1 MSDALSVKIREKTGK
16 SAARE
21 LRRNDEIPAVLY
33 GLKDNLSLSVSS
45 KEFAKVLDDKGRSA
59 LIDLK
64 VEGGK
69 QRKVILK
76 ETQTHPLKEL
86 YVHVDFLE
94 VALDKA
100 VKVSVPVNLVGQ
112 SPGEKQGGIVN
123 HILKT
128 LEAECLPINIPQVF
142 DVDMSGV
149 ELGQV
154 VHVSDMQLPE
164 GVKVLQRPTEAVAS
178 VHLAKVEEEKPAEG
192 EEEVV
197 EGEVEGEEKDGDAAA
212 EEKAPKKEEST
223 QKEG

>member
-33 GLKDNLSLSVSS
+33 GLKDNLSLSVGS
-45 KEFAKVLDDKGRSA
+45 KEFTKVLADKGRSA

-69 QRKVILK
+69 QHKVILK

-86 YVHVDFLE
+86 CVHVDFLE

-112 SPGEKQGGIVN
+112 SPGEKLGGIVN

-128 LEAECLPINIPQVF
+128 LEVECLPTNIPQVF
-142 DVDMSGV
+142 DVDMLGV
-149 ELGQV
+149 ELEDRKSV
-154 VHVSDMQLPE
+154 V
-164 GVKVLQRPTEAVAS
+164 
-178 VHLAKVEEEKPAEG
+178 
-192 EEEVV
+192 
-197 EGEVEGEEKDGDAAA
+197 
-212 EEKAPKKEEST
+212 
-223 QKEG
+223 

>member
-1 MSDALSVKIREKTGK
+1 MSDALNVKIREKTGK

-33 GLKDNLSLSVSS
+33 GLKDNLSLSVGS
-45 KEFAKVLDDKGRSA
+45 KEFTKVLADKGRSA

-69 QRKVILK
+69 QHKVILK
-76 ETQTHPLKEL
+76 EIQTHPLKEL
-86 YVHVDFLE
+86 CVHADFLE

-112 SPGEKQGGIVN
+112 SPGEKLGGIVN

-128 LEAECLPINIPQVF
+128 LEVECLPTNIPQVF
-142 DVDMSGV
+142 DVDMLGV
-149 ELGQV
+149 ELDQV

-164 GVKVLQRPTEAVAS
+164 GVKVLQRPAEAIVS

-192 EEEVV
+192 EEEA
-197 EGEVEGEEKDGDAAA
+197 VEGEEKGEDAAA
-212 EEKAPKKEEST
+212 EEATPKKEESA

>member
-33 GLKDNLSLSVSS
+33 GLKDNLSLSVGS
-45 KEFAKVLDDKGRSA
+45 KEFTKVLDDKGRSA

-69 QRKVILK
+69 QHKVILK
-76 ETQTHPLKEL
+76 EIQTHPLKEL
-86 YVHVDFLE
+86 CVHADFLE

-112 SPGEKQGGIVN
+112 SPGEKLGGIVN

-128 LEAECLPINIPQVF
+128 LEVECLPTNIPQVF
-142 DVDMSGV
+142 DVDMLGV
-149 ELGQV
+149 ELDQV

-164 GVKVLQRPTEAVAS
+164 GVKVLQRPAEAIVS
-178 VHLAKVEEEKPAEG
+178 VHLVKVEEEKPAEG
-192 EEEVV
+192 EEEA
-197 EGEVEGEEKDGDAAA
+197 VEGEEKGEDAAA
-212 EEKAPKKEEST
+212 EEATPKKEESA

>member
-1 MSDALSVKIREKTGK
+1 MSDALNVKIREKTGK

-33 GLKDNLSLSVSS
+33 GLKDNLSLSVGS
-45 KEFAKVLDDKGRSA
+45 KEFTKVLADKGRSA

-69 QRKVILK
+69 QHKVILK
-76 ETQTHPLKEL
+76 EIQTHPLKEL
-86 YVHVDFLE
+86 CVHADFLE

-112 SPGEKQGGIVN
+112 SPGEKLGGIVN

-128 LEAECLPINIPQVF
+128 LEVECLPTNIPQVF
-142 DVDMSGV
+142 DVDMLGV
-149 ELGQV
+149 ELDQV

-164 GVKVLQRPTEAVAS
+164 GVKVLQRPAEAIVS
-178 VHLAKVEEEKPAEG
+178 VHLAKAEEEKPAEG
-192 EEEVV
+192 EEEAV
-197 EGEVEGEEKDGDAAA
+197 EGEDAAA
-212 EEKAPKKEEST
+212 EEATPKKEESA

>member
-33 GLKDNLSLSVSS
+33 GLKDNLSLSVGS
-45 KEFAKVLDDKGRSA
+45 KEFTKVLADKGRSA

-86 YVHVDFLE
+86 CVHVDFLE

-112 SPGEKQGGIVN
+112 SPGEKLGGIVN

-128 LEAECLPINIPQVF
+128 LEVECLPTNIPQVF
-142 DVDMSGV
+142 DVDMLGV
-149 ELGQV
+149 ELDQV

-164 GVKVLQRPTEAVAS
+164 GVKVLQRPAEAIVS
-178 VHLAKVEEEKPAEG
+178 VHLAKAEEEKPAEG
-192 EEEVV
+192 EEEAV
-197 EGEVEGEEKDGDAAA
+197 EGEDAAA
-212 EEKAPKKEEST
+212 EEATPKKDESA

>member
-33 GLKDNLSLSVSS
+33 GLKDNLSLSVGS
-45 KEFAKVLDDKGRSA
+45 KEFTKVLADKGRSA

-69 QRKVILK
+69 QHKVILK
-76 ETQTHPLKEL
+76 EIQTHPLKEL
-86 YVHVDFLE
+86 CVHVDFLE

-112 SPGEKQGGIVN
+112 SPGEKLGGIVN

-128 LEAECLPINIPQVF
+128 LEVECLPTNIPQVF
-142 DVDMSGV
+142 DVDMLGV
-149 ELGQV
+149 ELDQV

-164 GVKVLQRPTEAVAS
+164 GVKVLQRPAEAIVS
-178 VHLAKVEEEKPAEG
+178 VHLAKAEEEKPAEG
-192 EEEVV
+192 EEEAV
-197 EGEVEGEEKDGDAAA
+197 EGEDAAA
-212 EEKAPKKEEST
+212 EEATPKKEESA

>member
-33 GLKDNLSLSVSS
+33 GLKDNLSLSVGS
-45 KEFAKVLDDKGRSA
+45 KEFTKVLADKGRSA

-69 QRKVILK
+69 QHKVILK
-76 ETQTHPLKEL
+76 EIQTHPLKEL
-86 YVHVDFLE
+86 CVHADFLE

-112 SPGEKQGGIVN
+112 SPGEKLGGIVN

-128 LEAECLPINIPQVF
+128 LEVECLPTNIPQVF
-142 DVDMSGV
+142 DVDMLGV
-149 ELGQV
+149 ELDQV

-164 GVKVLQRPTEAVAS
+164 GVKVLQRPAEAIVS
-178 VHLAKVEEEKPAEG
+178 VHLAKAEEEKPAEG
-192 EEEVV
+192 EEEAV
-197 EGEVEGEEKDGDAAA
+197 EGEDAAA
-212 EEKAPKKEEST
+212 EEATPKKEESA

>member
-21 LRRNDEIPAVLY
+21 LRRNEEIPAVLY
-33 GLKDNLSLSVSS
+33 GLEDNLSLSVGS
-45 KEFAKVLDDKGRSA
+45 KEFTKVLADKGRSA
-59 LIDLK
+59 LINLK

-69 QRKVILK
+69 QHKVILK

-86 YVHVDFLE
+86 CVHVDFLE

-112 SPGEKQGGIVN
+112 SPGEKLGGIVN

-128 LEAECLPINIPQVF
+128 LEVECLPTNIPQVF

-149 ELGQV
+149 KLDQV

-164 GVKVLQRPTEAVAS
+164 GVKVLQRPAEAIVS
-178 VHLAKVEEEKPAEG
+178 VHLAKAEEEKPAEG
-192 EEEVV
+192 EEEA
-197 EGEVEGEEKDGDAAA
+197 VEGEEKGEDAAA
-212 EEKAPKKEEST
+212 EEATPKKEESA

>member
-33 GLKDNLSLSVSS
+33 GLKDNLSLSVGS
-45 KEFAKVLDDKGRSA
+45 KEFTKVLADKGRSA

-69 QRKVILK
+69 QHKVILK
-76 ETQTHPLKEL
+76 EIQTHPLKEL
-86 YVHVDFLE
+86 CVHADFLE

-112 SPGEKQGGIVN
+112 SPGEKYGGIVN

-128 LEAECLPINIPQVF
+128 LEVECLPTNIPQVF
-142 DVDMSGV
+142 DVDMLGV
-149 ELGQV
+149 ELDQV

-164 GVKVLQRPTEAVAS
+164 GVKVLQRPAEAIVS
-178 VHLAKVEEEKPAEG
+178 VHLAKAEEEKPAEG
-192 EEEVV
+192 EEEAV
-197 EGEVEGEEKDGDAAA
+197 EGEDAAA
-212 EEKAPKKEEST
+212 EEATPKKDESA

>member
-33 GLKDNLSLSVSS
+33 GLKDNLSLSVGS
-45 KEFAKVLDDKGRSA
+45 KEFTKVLADKGRSA

-69 QRKVILK
+69 QHKVILK
-76 ETQTHPLKEL
+76 EIQTHPLKEL
-86 YVHVDFLE
+86 CVHADFLE

-112 SPGEKQGGIVN
+112 SPGEKLGGIVN

-128 LEAECLPINIPQVF
+128 LEVECLPTNIPQVF
-142 DVDMSGV
+142 DVDMLGV
-149 ELGQV
+149 ELDQV

-164 GVKVLQRPTEAVAS
+164 GVKVLQRPAEAIVS
-178 VHLAKVEEEKPAEG
+178 VHLAKAEEEKPAEG
-192 EEEVV
+192 EEEAV
-197 EGEVEGEEKDGDAAA
+197 EGEDAAA
-212 EEKAPKKEEST
+212 EEATPKKDESA

>member
-33 GLKDNLSLSVSS
+33 GLKDNLSLSVGS
-45 KEFAKVLDDKGRSA
+45 KEFTKVLADKGRSA

-69 QRKVILK
+69 QHKVILK
-76 ETQTHPLKEL
+76 EIQTHPLKEL
-86 YVHVDFLE
+86 CVHADFLE

-112 SPGEKQGGIVN
+112 SPGEKLGGIVN

-128 LEAECLPINIPQVF
+128 LEVECLPTNIPQVF

-149 ELGQV
+149 ELDQV

-164 GVKVLQRPTEAVAS
+164 GVKVLQRPAEAIVS
-178 VHLAKVEEEKPAEG
+178 VHLAKAEEEKPAEG
-192 EEEVV
+192 EEEAV
-197 EGEVEGEEKDGDAAA
+197 EGEDAAA
-212 EEKAPKKEEST
+212 EEATPKKEESA

>member
-33 GLKDNLSLSVSS
+33 GLKDNLSLSVGS
-45 KEFAKVLDDKGRSA
+45 KEFTKVLADKGRSA

-69 QRKVILK
+69 QHKVILK
-76 ETQTHPLKEL
+76 EIQTHPLKEL
-86 YVHVDFLE
+86 CVHADFLE

-112 SPGEKQGGIVN
+112 SPGEKLGGIVN

-128 LEAECLPINIPQVF
+128 LEVECLPTNIPQVF

-149 ELGQV
+149 ELDQV

-164 GVKVLQRPTEAVAS
+164 GVKVLQRPAEAIVS
-178 VHLAKVEEEKPAEG
+178 VHLAKAEEEKPAEG
-192 EEEVV
+192 EEEA
-197 EGEVEGEEKDGDAAA
+197 VEGEEKGEDAAA
-212 EEKAPKKEEST
+212 EEATSKKEESA

>member
-33 GLKDNLSLSVSS
+33 GLKDNLSLSVGS
-45 KEFAKVLDDKGRSA
+45 KEFTKVLADKGRSA

-69 QRKVILK
+69 QHKVILK
-76 ETQTHPLKEL
+76 EIQTHPLKEL
-86 YVHVDFLE
+86 CVHADFLE

-112 SPGEKQGGIVN
+112 SPGEKLGGIVN

-128 LEAECLPINIPQVF
+128 LEVECLPTNIPQVF
-142 DVDMSGV
+142 DVDMLGV
-149 ELGQV
+149 ELDQV

-164 GVKVLQRPTEAVAS
+164 GVKVLQRPAEAIVS

-192 EEEVV
+192 EEEA
-197 EGEVEGEEKDGDAAA
+197 VEGEEKGEDAAA
-212 EEKAPKKEEST
+212 EEATPKKEESA

>member
-33 GLKDNLSLSVSS
+33 GLKDNLSLSVGS
-45 KEFAKVLDDKGRSA
+45 KEFTKVLADKGRSA

-69 QRKVILK
+69 QHKVILK
-76 ETQTHPLKEL
+76 EIQTHPLKEL
-86 YVHVDFLE
+86 CVHADFLE

-112 SPGEKQGGIVN
+112 SPGEKLGGIVN

-128 LEAECLPINIPQVF
+128 LEVECLPTNIPQVF
-142 DVDMSGV
+142 DVDMLGV
-149 ELGQV
+149 ELDQV

-164 GVKVLQRPTEAVAS
+164 GVKVLQRPAEAIVS

-192 EEEVV
+192 EEEA
-197 EGEVEGEEKDGDAAA
+197 VEGEEKGEDAAA
-212 EEKAPKKEEST
+212 EEATPKKEESAK
-223 QKEG
+223 KEG

>member
-21 LRRNDEIPAVLY
+21 LRRNYEIPAVLY

-164 GVKVLQRPTEAVAS
+164 GVKVLQRPTEPVAS

-192 EEEVV
+192 EEEAV

>member
-33 GLKDNLSLSVSS
+33 GLKDNLSLSVGS
-45 KEFAKVLDDKGRSA
+45 KEFTKVLADKGRSA

-69 QRKVILK
+69 QHKVILK

-86 YVHVDFLE
+86 CVHADFLE

-112 SPGEKQGGIVN
+112 SPGEKLGGIIN

-128 LEAECLPINIPQVF
+128 LEVECLPTNIPQVF
-142 DVDMSGV
+142 DVDMLGV
-149 ELGQV
+149 ELDQV

-164 GVKVLQRPTEAVAS
+164 GVKVLQRPAEAIVS
-178 VHLAKVEEEKPAEG
+178 VHLAKAEEEKPAEG
-192 EEEVV
+192 EEEAV
-197 EGEVEGEEKDGDAAA
+197 EGEDAAA
-212 EEKAPKKEEST
+212 EEATPKKEESA

>member
-1 MSDALSVKIREKTGK
+1 MSDALNVKIREKTGK

-33 GLKDNLSLSVSS
+33 GLKDNLSLSVGS
-45 KEFAKVLDDKGRSA
+45 KEFTKVLADKGRSA

-69 QRKVILK
+69 QHKVILK
-76 ETQTHPLKEL
+76 EIQTHPLKEL
-86 YVHVDFLE
+86 CVHADFLE

-112 SPGEKQGGIVN
+112 SPGEKLGGIVN

-128 LEAECLPINIPQVF
+128 LEVECLPTNIPQVF
-142 DVDMSGV
+142 DVDMLGV
-149 ELGQV
+149 ELDQV

-164 GVKVLQRPTEAVAS
+164 GVKVLQRPAEAIVS
-178 VHLAKVEEEKPAEG
+178 VHLAKAEEEKPAEG
-192 EEEVV
+192 EEEAV
-197 EGEVEGEEKDGDAAA
+197 EGEDAAA
-212 EEKAPKKEEST
+212 EEATPKKDESA

>member
-33 GLKDNLSLSVSS
+33 GLKDNLSLSVGS
-45 KEFAKVLDDKGRSA
+45 KEFTKVLADKGRSA

-69 QRKVILK
+69 QHKVILK
-76 ETQTHPLKEL
+76 EIQTHPLKEL
-86 YVHVDFLE
+86 CVHVDFLE

-112 SPGEKQGGIVN
+112 SPGEKLGGIVN

-128 LEAECLPINIPQVF
+128 LEVECLPTNIPQVF

-149 ELGQV
+149 KLDQV

-164 GVKVLQRPTEAVAS
+164 GVKVLQRPAEAIVS

-192 EEEVV
+192 EEEAV

>member
-33 GLKDNLSLSVSS
+33 GLKDNLSLSVGS
-45 KEFAKVLDDKGRSA
+45 KEFAEVLADKGRSA

-69 QRKVILK
+69 QHKVILK

-86 YVHVDFLE
+86 CVHVDFLE

-112 SPGEKQGGIVN
+112 SPGEKYGGIVN

-128 LEAECLPINIPQVF
+128 LEVECLPTNIPQVF
-142 DVDMSGV
+142 DVDMLGV
-149 ELGQV
+149 ELDQV

-164 GVKVLQRPTEAVAS
+164 GVKVLQRPAEAIVS
-178 VHLAKVEEEKPAEG
+178 VHLAKVDAKAEEEKPAEG
-192 EEEVV
+192 EEEAV
-197 EGEVEGEEKDGDAAA
+197 EGEDAAA
-212 EEKAPKKEEST
+212 EEATPKKDESA

>member
-33 GLKDNLSLSVSS
+33 GLKDNLSLSVGS
-45 KEFAKVLDDKGRSA
+45 KEFTKVLADKGRSA

-69 QRKVILK
+69 QHKVILK

-86 YVHVDFLE
+86 CVHADFLE

-100 VKVSVPVNLVGQ
+100 VKVGVPVNLVGQ
-112 SPGEKQGGIVN
+112 SPGEKLGGIVN

-128 LEAECLPINIPQVF
+128 LEVECLPTNIPQVF

-149 ELGQV
+149 ELDQV

-164 GVKVLQRPTEAVAS
+164 GVKVLQRPAEAIVS

-192 EEEVV
+192 EEEA
-197 EGEVEGEEKDGDAAA
+197 VEGEEKGEDAAA
-212 EEKAPKKEEST
+212 EEATPKKEESA

>member
-33 GLKDNLSLSVSS
+33 GLKDNLSLSVGS
-45 KEFAKVLDDKGRSA
+45 KEFTKVLADKGRSA

-69 QRKVILK
+69 QHKVILK
-76 ETQTHPLKEL
+76 EIQTHPLKEL
-86 YVHVDFLE
+86 CVHADFLE

-112 SPGEKQGGIVN
+112 SPGEKLGGIVN

-128 LEAECLPINIPQVF
+128 LEVECLPTNIPQVF
-142 DVDMSGV
+142 DVDMLGV
-149 ELGQV
+149 ELDQV

-164 GVKVLQRPTEAVAS
+164 GVKVLQRPAEAIVS

-192 EEEVV
+192 EEEA
-197 EGEVEGEEKDGDAAA
+197 VEGEEKGEDAAA
-212 EEKAPKKEEST
+212 EEATPKKEESA
-223 QKEG
+223 

>member
-33 GLKDNLSLSVSS
+33 GLKDNLSLSVGS
-45 KEFAKVLDDKGRSA
+45 KEFTKVLADKGRSA

-69 QRKVILK
+69 QHKVILK

-86 YVHVDFLE
+86 CVHVDFLE

-112 SPGEKQGGIVN
+112 SPGEKLGGIVN

-128 LEAECLPINIPQVF
+128 LEVECLPTNIPQVF
-142 DVDMSGV
+142 DVDMLGV
-149 ELGQV
+149 ELDQV

-164 GVKVLQRPTEAVAS
+164 GVKVLQRPAEAIVS

-192 EEEVV
+192 EEEA
-197 EGEVEGEEKDGDAAA
+197 VEGEEKGEDAAA
-212 EEKAPKKEEST
+212 EEATSKKEESA

>member
-33 GLKDNLSLSVSS
+33 GLKDNLSLSVGS
-45 KEFAKVLDDKGRSA
+45 KEFTKVLADKGRSA

-69 QRKVILK
+69 QHKVILK

-86 YVHVDFLE
+86 CVHVDFLE

-112 SPGEKQGGIVN
+112 SPGEKLGGIVN

-128 LEAECLPINIPQVF
+128 LEVECLPTNIPQVF

-149 ELGQV
+149 ELDQV

-164 GVKVLQRPTEAVAS
+164 GVKVLQRPAEAIVS

-192 EEEVV
+192 EEEA
-197 EGEVEGEEKDGDAAA
+197 VEGEEKGEDAAA
-212 EEKAPKKEEST
+212 EEATSKKEESA

>member
-164 GVKVLQRPTEAVAS
+164 GVKVLQRPTEPVAS

-192 EEEVV
+192 EEEAV

>member
-33 GLKDNLSLSVSS
+33 GLKDNLSLSVGS
-45 KEFAKVLDDKGRSA
+45 KEFTKVLADKGRSA

-69 QRKVILK
+69 QHKVILK
-76 ETQTHPLKEL
+76 EIQTHPLKEL
-86 YVHVDFLE
+86 CVHADFLE

-112 SPGEKQGGIVN
+112 SPGEKLGGIVN

-128 LEAECLPINIPQVF
+128 LEVECLPTNIPQVF

-149 ELGQV
+149 ELDQV

-164 GVKVLQRPTEAVAS
+164 GVKVLQRPAEAIVS

-192 EEEVV
+192 EEEA
-197 EGEVEGEEKDGDAAA
+197 VEGEEKGEDAAA
-212 EEKAPKKEEST
+212 EEATPKKEESA

>member
-33 GLKDNLSLSVSS
+33 GLKDNLSLSVGS
-45 KEFAKVLDDKGRSA
+45 KEFTKVLADKGRSA

-69 QRKVILK
+69 QHKVILK

-86 YVHVDFLE
+86 CVHVDFLE

-112 SPGEKQGGIVN
+112 SPGEKLGGIVN

-128 LEAECLPINIPQVF
+128 LEVECLPTNIPQVF
-142 DVDMSGV
+142 DVDMLGV
-149 ELGQV
+149 ELDQV

-164 GVKVLQRPTEAVAS
+164 GVKVLQRPAEAIVS
-178 VHLAKVEEEKPAEG
+178 VHLAKAEEEKPAEG
-192 EEEVV
+192 EEEAV
-197 EGEVEGEEKDGDAAA
+197 EGEGTGEDAAA
-212 EEKAPKKEEST
+212 EEASSKKEESA

>member
-33 GLKDNLSLSVSS
+33 GLKDNLSLSVGS
-45 KEFAKVLDDKGRSA
+45 KEFTKVLADKGRSA

-69 QRKVILK
+69 QHKVILK

-86 YVHVDFLE
+86 CVHVDFLE

-112 SPGEKQGGIVN
+112 SPGEKLGGIVN

-128 LEAECLPINIPQVF
+128 LEVECLPTNIPQVF
-142 DVDMSGV
+142 DVDMLGV
-149 ELGQV
+149 ELDQV

-164 GVKVLQRPTEAVAS
+164 GVKVLQRPAEAIVS
-178 VHLAKVEEEKPAEG
+178 VHLAKAEEEKPAEG
-192 EEEVV
+192 EEEAV
-197 EGEVEGEEKDGDAAA
+197 EGEDAAA
-212 EEKAPKKEEST
+212 EEATPKKDESA

>member
-86 YVHVDFLE
+86 CVHVDFLE

-164 GVKVLQRPTEAVAS
+164 GVKVLQRPTEPVAS

-192 EEEVV
+192 EEEAV

>member
-33 GLKDNLSLSVSS
+33 GLKDNLSLSVGS
-45 KEFAKVLDDKGRSA
+45 KEFTKVLADKGRSA

-69 QRKVILK
+69 QHKVILK
-76 ETQTHPLKEL
+76 EIQTHPLKEL
-86 YVHVDFLE
+86 CVHVDFLE

-112 SPGEKQGGIVN
+112 SPGEKLGGIVN

-128 LEAECLPINIPQVF
+128 LEVECLPTNIPQVF
-142 DVDMSGV
+142 DVDMLGV
-149 ELGQV
+149 ELDQV

-164 GVKVLQRPTEAVAS
+164 GVKVLQRPAEAIVS

-192 EEEVV
+192 EEEA
-197 EGEVEGEEKDGDAAA
+197 VEGEEKGEDAAA
-212 EEKAPKKEEST
+212 EEATPKKEESA

>member
-33 GLKDNLSLSVSS
+33 GLKDNLSLSVGS
-45 KEFAKVLDDKGRSA
+45 KEFTKVLADKGRSA

-69 QRKVILK
+69 QHKVILK

-86 YVHVDFLE
+86 CVHADFLE

-112 SPGEKQGGIVN
+112 SPGEKLGGIVN

-128 LEAECLPINIPQVF
+128 LEVECLPTNIPQVF
-142 DVDMSGV
+142 DVDMLGV
-149 ELGQV
+149 ELDQV

-164 GVKVLQRPTEAVAS
+164 GVKVLQRPAEAIVS
-178 VHLAKVEEEKPAEG
+178 VHLAKAEEEKPAEG
-192 EEEVV
+192 EEEAV
-197 EGEVEGEEKDGDAAA
+197 EGEDAAA
-212 EEKAPKKEEST
+212 EEATPKKEESA

>member
-33 GLKDNLSLSVSS
+33 GLKDNLSLSVGS
-45 KEFAKVLDDKGRSA
+45 KEFTKVLADKGRSA

-69 QRKVILK
+69 QHKVILK
-76 ETQTHPLKEL
+76 EIQTHPLKEL
-86 YVHVDFLE
+86 CVHADFLE

-112 SPGEKQGGIVN
+112 SPGEKLGGIVN

-128 LEAECLPINIPQVF
+128 LEVECLPTNIPQVF

-149 ELGQV
+149 ELDQV

-164 GVKVLQRPTEAVAS
+164 GVKVLQRPAEAIVS

-192 EEEVV
+192 EEEA
-197 EGEVEGEEKDGDAAA
+197 VEGEEKGEDAAA
-212 EEKAPKKEEST
+212 EEATSKKEESA

>member
-1 MSDALSVKIREKTGK
+1 MSDALNVKIREKTGK

-33 GLKDNLSLSVSS
+33 GLKDNLSLSVGS
-45 KEFAKVLDDKGRSA
+45 KEFTKVLADKGRSA

-69 QRKVILK
+69 QHKVILK

-86 YVHVDFLE
+86 CVHADFLE

-112 SPGEKQGGIVN
+112 SPGEKLGGIVN

-128 LEAECLPINIPQVF
+128 LEVECLPTNIPQVF
-142 DVDMSGV
+142 DVDMLGV
-149 ELGQV
+149 ELDQV

-164 GVKVLQRPTEAVAS
+164 GVKVLQRPAEAIVS
-178 VHLAKVEEEKPAEG
+178 VHLAKAEEEKPAEG
-192 EEEVV
+192 EEEAV
-197 EGEVEGEEKDGDAAA
+197 EGEDAAA
-212 EEKAPKKEEST
+212 EEATPKKEESAK
-223 QKEG
+223 KEG

>member
-33 GLKDNLSLSVSS
+33 GLKDNLSLSVGS
-45 KEFAKVLDDKGRSA
+45 KEFTKVLADKGRSA

-69 QRKVILK
+69 QHKVILK
-76 ETQTHPLKEL
+76 EIQTHPLKEL
-86 YVHVDFLE
+86 CVHADFLE

-100 VKVSVPVNLVGQ
+100 VKVSVPVNLVGL
-112 SPGEKQGGIVN
+112 SPGEKLGGIVN

-128 LEAECLPINIPQVF
+128 LEVECLPTNIPQVF
-142 DVDMSGV
+142 DVDMLGV
-149 ELGQV
+149 ELDQV

-164 GVKVLQRPTEAVAS
+164 GVKVLQRPAEAIVS

-192 EEEVV
+192 EEEA
-197 EGEVEGEEKDGDAAA
+197 VEGEETGEDAAA
-212 EEKAPKKEEST
+212 EEATPKKEESA

>member
-33 GLKDNLSLSVSS
+33 GLKDNLSLSVGS
-45 KEFAKVLDDKGRSA
+45 KEFTKVLADKGRSA

-69 QRKVILK
+69 QHKVILK

-86 YVHVDFLE
+86 CVHVDFLE

-112 SPGEKQGGIVN
+112 SPGEKLGGIVN

-128 LEAECLPINIPQVF
+128 LEVECLPTNIPQVF

-149 ELGQV
+149 ELDQV

-164 GVKVLQRPTEAVAS
+164 GVKVLQRPAEAIVS
-178 VHLAKVEEEKPAEG
+178 VHLVKVEEEKPAEG
-192 EEEVV
+192 EEEAV
-197 EGEVEGEEKDGDAAA
+197 EGEDAAA
-212 EEKAPKKEEST
+212 EEATPKKEESA

>member
-33 GLKDNLSLSVSS
+33 GLKDNLSLSVGS
-45 KEFAKVLDDKGRSA
+45 KEFTKVLADKGRSA

-69 QRKVILK
+69 QHKVILK
-76 ETQTHPLKEL
+76 EIQTHPLKEL

-112 SPGEKQGGIVN
+112 SPGEKLGGIVN

-128 LEAECLPINIPQVF
+128 LEVECLPTNIPQVF
-142 DVDMSGV
+142 DVDMLGV
-149 ELGQV
+149 ELDQV

-164 GVKVLQRPTEAVAS
+164 GVKVLQRPAEAIVS
-178 VHLAKVEEEKPAEG
+178 VHLAKAEEEKPAEG
-192 EEEVV
+192 EEEAV
-197 EGEVEGEEKDGDAAA
+197 EGEDAAA
-212 EEKAPKKEEST
+212 EEATPKKEESA

>member
-33 GLKDNLSLSVSS
+33 GLKDNLSLSVGS
-45 KEFAKVLDDKGRSA
+45 KEFTKVLADKGRSA

-69 QRKVILK
+69 QHKVILK

-86 YVHVDFLE
+86 CVHVDFLE

-112 SPGEKQGGIVN
+112 SPGEKLGGIVN

-128 LEAECLPINIPQVF
+128 LEVECLPTNIPQVF
-142 DVDMSGV
+142 DVDMLGV
-149 ELGQV
+149 ELDQV

-164 GVKVLQRPTEAVAS
+164 GVKVLQRPAEAIVS

-192 EEEVV
+192 EEEA
-197 EGEVEGEEKDGDAAA
+197 VEGEEKGEDAAA
-212 EEKAPKKEEST
+212 EEATPKKEESAK
-223 QKEG
+223 KEG

>member
-45 KEFAKVLDDKGRSA
+45 KEFTKVLDDKGRSA

-69 QRKVILK
+69 QHKVILK

-86 YVHVDFLE
+86 CVHVDFLE

-112 SPGEKQGGIVN
+112 SPGEKLGGIVN

-128 LEAECLPINIPQVF
+128 LEVECLPTNIPQVF
-142 DVDMSGV
+142 DVDMLGV
-149 ELGQV
+149 ELDQV

-164 GVKVLQRPTEAVAS
+164 GVKVLQRPAEAIVS

-192 EEEVV
+192 EEEAV
-197 EGEVEGEEKDGDAAA
+197 EGEDAAA
-212 EEKAPKKEEST
+212 EEATPKKEESA

>member
-33 GLKDNLSLSVSS
+33 GLKDNLSLSVGS
-45 KEFAKVLDDKGRSA
+45 KEFAEVLADKGRSA

-69 QRKVILK
+69 QHKVILK

-86 YVHVDFLE
+86 CVHVDFLE

-112 SPGEKQGGIVN
+112 SPGEKLGGIVN

-128 LEAECLPINIPQVF
+128 LEVECLPTNIPQVF
-142 DVDMSGV
+142 DVDMLGV
-149 ELGQV
+149 ELDQV

-164 GVKVLQRPTEAVAS
+164 GVKVLQRPAEAIVS

-192 EEEVV
+192 EEEA
-197 EGEVEGEEKDGDAAA
+197 VEGEEKGEDAAA
-212 EEKAPKKEEST
+212 EEATPKKEESA

>member
-1 MSDALSVKIREKTGK
+1 MSDVLSGKVREQTGK
-16 SAARE
+16 VATKAV
-21 LRRNDEIPAVLY
+21 RRKDEIPADLY

-45 KEFAKVLDDKGRSA
+45 KEFTKVLDDKDRSA

-69 QRKVILK
+69 QHKVILK

-86 YVHVDFLE
+86 CVHVDFLE

-112 SPGEKQGGIVN
+112 SPGEKLGGIVN

-128 LEAECLPINIPQVF
+128 LEVECLPTHIPQVF

-149 ELGQV
+149 ELDQV
-154 VHVSDMQLPE
+154 GHVSDMQLPE
-164 GVKVLQRPTEAVAS
+164 GVKVLQRPAEAIVS
-178 VHLAKVEEEKPAEG
+178 VHLAKAEEEKPAEG
-192 EEEVV
+192 EEEAV
-197 EGEVEGEEKDGDAAA
+197 EGEDAAA
-212 EEKAPKKEEST
+212 EEATPKKEESA